1 MEFIKIMILELN
13 FKFQLYKVLIPLVEQ
28 ISLRDLKY
36 QKRFKLISM
45 ESAHLVLINIQGRNW
60 CEK

>member
-1 MEFIKIMILELN
+1 MDCNNN
-13 FKFQLYKVLIPLVEQ
+13 FKFQLYEVPIPLFEQ

-36 QKRFKLISM
+36 QKRFKLILM